1 MFTYHTVKTVRKSK
15 FRSVEEMQKMQK
27 DIGIREMG
35 LGFNLCVAPS
45 PRNQVV
51 PDFGWRGKE
60 LRERME

>member
-1 MFTYHTVKTVRKSK
+1 ME
-15 FRSVEEMQKMQK
+15 VEILKCGRNAENAENAE
-27 DIGIREMG
+27 DIGIRGMG

-51 PDFGWRGKE
+51 PDFRWCGKE